1 MANVVPLIRTGQPP
15 SPSVGASGASPSTS
29 VYFVHGKSGVE
40 ELSASAILAQVEVGA
55 LDTNTPISVAADRP
69 PTPLRRHIRE
79 LVWLSTQENL
89 HHRDASVDL
98 SPFRVA
104 FADAAVGMVLSDL
117 KGRILHANPAFLN
130 LLNWEAVQVEGTLVG
145 DLSAAEDRD
154 EEIKL
159 GNALFRGEMRSFQL
173 VKRFRCASGD
183 WIPCLV
189 SISLVRDVAG
199 LPLYAVASVV
209 DHREH
214 QAIAELRAKVA
225 EAEAVQALA
234 RGVAHDFNNTLLVI
248 QSGAEM
254 LEEDEG
260 TTDFE
265 SVSAILQAVELARGL
280 TARLHALSTA
290 GTGTVSGL
298 DLVAEVRAR
307 EAFLRHLA
315 GTERNLVFRLGTGLA
330 RVRLDAAGIDQLL
343 LNLVVNA
350 QQATRPGDTIGVQV
364 VHDGPTVRL
373 EVFDTGRG
381 MSEEVRLRAMEP
393 FFTRREGGTGLGLA
407 IVGATLA
414 RVGGRVDIQSKEGQ
428 GTRFVLTFPAMTAD
442 SAS

>member
-1 MANVVPLIRTGQPP
+1 
-15 SPSVGASGASPSTS
+15 
-29 VYFVHGKSGVE
+29 
-40 ELSASAILAQVEVGA
+40 
-55 LDTNTPISVAADRP
+55 
-69 PTPLRRHIRE
+69 
-79 LVWLSTQENL
+79 
-89 HHRDASVDL
+89 
-98 SPFRVA
+98 
-104 FADAAVGMVLSDL
+104 
-117 KGRILHANPAFLN
+117 
-130 LLNWEAVQVEGTLVG
+130 
-145 DLSAAEDRD
+145 
-154 EEIKL
+154 
-159 GNALFRGEMRSFQL
+159 
-173 VKRFRCASGD
+173 
-183 WIPCLV
+183 
-189 SISLVRDVAG
+189 
-199 LPLYAVASVV
+199 
-209 DHREH
+209 
-214 QAIAELRAKVA
+214 
-225 EAEAVQALA
+225 
-234 RGVAHDFNNTLLVI
+234 
-248 QSGAEM
+248 M

-315 GTERNLVFRLGTGLA
+315 GTERNLVFRLGTGPA